1 MTTHYNTHRSN
12 WKTCLATLLIA
23 CATIHVNAQF
33 FPGGGGNFGGG
44 TASSRSRTQRTYT
57 SPNDVGDI
65 YFSIDQDSHKVV
77 IVADEDTMHHVSEVI
92 SNLDRPQPQVLI
104 KVVFVEVTY
113 NNALDFGIEG
123 TWGKDVG
130 QNTPM
135 AGASGFGLSSV
146 SSVLSPTNLNSAG
159 IPIQYFSPVSGS
171 PVSSSGAGIYQIMG
185 QNYQVTLRAIAQ
197 AGRAKILSRPSVLA
211 RNNQPATVTVGSEY
225 PQITGTTY
233 STQGNAV
240 NSVGYTDVGVILKVT
255 PYITSENMVQMI
267 LQPQISAVDPTTS
280 VTISAGVSANA
291 ITIRS
296 ADTVVLT
303 PDGQTVVIGGLIQD
317 QKTRTDTKIPILG
330 DIPYLGVLFKHQQ
343 TSDIKTELI
352 IFLTPHVVAAP
363 SLLAA
368 RSDEE
373 QRRSEIR
380 RAVTEEQMNRFLD
393 TLPVK
398 DLPPTEHPKD
408 KKKKSPKAEGW

>member
-1 MTTHYNTHRSN
+1 MTTHHDTYRSN
-12 WKTCLATLLIA
+12 WKKHLAILLIA
-23 CATIHVNAQF
+23 CAAIHVNAQF
-33 FPGGGGNFGGG
+33 FPGGGGNFGGQTTRSG
-44 TASSRSRTQRTYT
+44 SSRTQRTYT

-77 IVADEDTMHHVSEVI
+77 IVADEATMHQVSQVI

-113 NNALDFGIEG
+113 NNALDLGVEG
-123 TWGKDVG
+123 TWGNNG
-130 QNTPM
+130 NPSQG
-135 AGASGFGLSSV
+135 AASGFGLSSI
-146 SSVLSPTNLNSAG
+146 SSSLTTNLNIAG
-159 IPIQYFSPVSGS
+159 LPTSYFTPGAGS
-171 PVSSSGAGIYQIMG
+171 PVTSSGAGLYQIMG

-255 PYITSENMVQMI
+255 PYITSDNMVQMI

-296 ADTVVLT
+296 ADTVVVT

-317 QKTRTDTKIPILG
+317 SKTRTDTKIPLLG
-330 DIPYLGVLFKHQQ
+330 DIPWLGVLFKHQQ
-343 TSDIKTELI
+343 TSDAKTELV

-363 SLLAA
+363 SLLAS

-380 RAVTEEQMNRFLD
+380 KAVTEDQMNRFLD

-398 DLPPTEHPKD
+398 ELPPKDQPKD
-408 KKKKSPKAEGW
+408 KKKKSSKTTNDHW